1 MSHGYANRNIFRR
14 TSNREILTGG
24 SEKYLSQLG
33 LTLSVHQKVSNKQKQ
48 SKTVLKG
55 VPGEGKTQI

>member
-1 MSHGYANRNIFRR
+1 MQIE
-14 TSNREILTGG
+14 TSFEELPTERFWRVEAKN
-24 SEKYLSQLG
+24 KLG
-33 LTLSVHQKVSNKQKQ
+33 FTLSVHQKVSNKQKQ